1 MADVEN
7 LKKKISDIIDNF
19 SGVKLFFFVKKDN
32 QIQTLESKVK
42 NDALTKLKEGIILRL
57 KEDVIENEELST
69 PLLSNADER
78 KNALYLFDY
87 DEKDHPE
94 EFDWLKQAKLAPPDN
109 QKFYNVSD
117 DFSDIHAMAIV
128 LYGNNSSIALYKHKY
143 NLTILKQTPKALN
156 LFGYRDGLEEIKS
169 DVLKIDFGFEL
180 LLIDDEFYVKNI
192 RTLET
197 SMRFHEVITKSSNA
211 AIELIKEI
219 DILEDCQYIEKRSK
233 EIAFAR
239 KLAKISKHSPVLG
252 KVDVADIIRFAGK
265 HEYLSTK
272 LITNEDGDKF
282 IVKTRAEQ
290 KYFIKLLSDDY
301 LDSELTEL
309 KYESLAKDIL
319 E

>member
-7 LKKKISDIIDNF
+7 LKNKISDIIDNF
-19 SGVKLFFFVKKDN
+19 SGVKLFFFVKKEN

-42 NDALTKLKEGIILRL
+42 NEALAKLKEGIIIRL
-57 KEDVIENEELST
+57 KEDIIENEELST

-94 EFDWLKQAKLAPPDN
+94 EFDWLKQAKLTPPDN

-143 NLTILKQTPKALN
+143 NLTILKKTPKALN
-156 LFGYRDGLEEIKS
+156 LFGYGDGLEEIKS

-197 SMRFHEVITKSSNA
+197 SMRFHEVITKSANSDNKCNA
-211 AIELIKEI
+211 
-219 DILEDCQYIEKRSK
+219 RSC
-233 EIAFAR
+233 
-239 KLAKISKHSPVLG
+239 G
-252 KVDVADIIRFAGK
+252 WG
-265 HEYLSTK
+265 
-272 LITNEDGDKF
+272 NG
-282 IVKTRAEQ
+282 
-290 KYFIKLLSDDY
+290 
-301 LDSELTEL
+301 
-309 KYESLAKDIL
+309 
-319 E
+319 